1 MKRKKSDNTPDH
13 AKELLY
19 SARRNDA
26 LLGRREVNK
35 ERRLRQEVTA
45 DDITDLDSVE
55 EDGQVMLRETRPL
68 WRTPTKMQLLQCL
81 MNLGTSEKARL
92 S

>member
-45 DDITDLDSVE
+45 DDITDLDLVE
-55 EDGQVMLRETRPL
+55 EDGQVMSVRQDLYGGHQPKL
-68 WRTPTKMQLLQCL
+68 QLLQCL
-81 MNLGTSEKARL
+81 TNLRTSQKARL